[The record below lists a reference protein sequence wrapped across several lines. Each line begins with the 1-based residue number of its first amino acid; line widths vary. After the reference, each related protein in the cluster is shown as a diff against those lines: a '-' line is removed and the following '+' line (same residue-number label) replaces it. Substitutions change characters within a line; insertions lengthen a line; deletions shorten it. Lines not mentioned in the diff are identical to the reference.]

1 DLRDESDRSGM
12 RIVIEL
18 KRDANPHVLLNKLF
32 KHTQLQ
38 DTFGVIMLVLVDN
51 EPRVLG
57 LKEVLQHYLDHQ
69 QEIITRRTQY
79 DLGKAEDRAHI
90 IEGLRI
96 ALDHIDAVI
105 KLIRSSRTVESAREG
120 LMQKFGLS
128 QRQAQAILDM
138 RLQSLTG
145 LQREK
150 LEE

>member
-1 DLRDESDRSGM
+1 M

-69 QEIITRRTQY
+69 QEIITREHSMIS
-79 DLGKAEDRAHI
+79 GKPK
-90 IEGLRI
+90 IERI
-96 ALDHIDAVI
+96 
-105 KLIRSSRTVESAREG
+105 
-120 LMQKFGLS
+120 LS
-128 QRQAQAILDM
+128 KA
-138 RLQSLTG
+138 
-145 LQREK
+145 
-150 LEE
+150 